1 MRFAPSRSAE
11 PPAPAGSPAVEV
23 TDLTVMYGDRP
34 VLWDVDWQVPA
45 GVLMAVVGPNGAG
58 KTTLLRTILGLVR
71 PVAGSIAVWGRPPAA
86 ARRWI
91 AYVPQRTAV
100 DWDFPATV
108 LDVVLMGR
116 YGHLGWLRRP
126 GASDRQRA
134 MEALAR
140 VGMAHLAH
148 RQIGQLSVGQ
158 QQRVFV
164 ARALAQEAWLYLMD
178 EPFAGVDATTER
190 ALIEVLRGLQAE
202 GRTVIVVHHDLQTV
216 PLYFDWVTL
225 LNVRCVACGPVSQ
238 VFTADLLRQTYGE
251 RAALLSELPLAG
263 NPGPAG

>member
-1 MRFAPSRSAE
+1 MRMASFPFARPEPS
-11 PPAPAGSPAVEV
+11 APIQSPVIEV

-71 PVAGSIAVWGRPPAA
+71 PVAGSVTVFGRPPAE

-91 AYVPQRTAV
+91 AYIPQRAAV

-116 YGHLGWLRRP
+116 YGHLGWVRRP
-126 GASDRQRA
+126 GARDRERA
-134 MEALAR
+134 LEALAQ
-140 VGMAHLAH
+140 VGMVHLAH

-164 ARALAQEAWLYLMD
+164 ARALAQDAYLYLMD
-178 EPFAGVDATTER
+178 EPFAGVDATTEQ
-190 ALIEVLRGLQAE
+190 ALIEVLRGLKAA

-216 PLYFDWVTL
+216 PLYFEWVTL
-225 LNVRCVACGPVSQ
+225 LNVRCVACGPVTT
-238 VFTADLLRQTYGE
+238 VFTVDYLRQTYGE
-251 RAALLSELPLAG
+251 RKPPVSLLALRENG
-263 NPGPAG
+263 

>member
-1 MRFAPSRSAE
+1 MTEALLPIPEPITRAE
-11 PPAPAGSPAVEV
+11 VPAIEV
-23 TDLTVMYGDRP
+23 ADLTVMYGERP
-34 VLWDVDWQVPA
+34 ALWDVDWQVPA

-71 PVAGSIAVWGRPPAA
+71 PVSGSIAVFGRPPAE
-86 ARRWI
+86 ARRWV

-126 GASDRQRA
+126 GAQDRARA
-134 MEALAR
+134 LEALAQ
-140 VGMAHLAH
+140 VGMDHLAH

-164 ARALAQEAWLYLMD
+164 ARALAQDAWLYLMD
-178 EPFAGVDATTER
+178 EPFAGVDATTEQ
-190 ALIEVLRGLQAE
+190 ALIRVLQRLKAAGH
-202 GRTVIVVHHDLQTV
+202 TVIVVHHDLQTV

-225 LNVRCVACGPVSQ
+225 LNVRCVACGPVAE
-238 VFTADLLRQTYGE
+238 VFTGDLLRQTYGE
-251 RAALLSELPLAG
+251 RALFLA
-263 NPGPAG
+263 